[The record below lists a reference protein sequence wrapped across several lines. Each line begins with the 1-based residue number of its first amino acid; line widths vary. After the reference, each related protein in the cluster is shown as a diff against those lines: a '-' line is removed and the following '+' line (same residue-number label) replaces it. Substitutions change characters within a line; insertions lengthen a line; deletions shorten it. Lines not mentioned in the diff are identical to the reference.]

1 MAVFRGLTGLRAKVD
16 ARPMTRDV
24 GSDPAAAPPPEEA
37 AKARARPFRLVQAVC
52 VADAVAGVLVHYLA
66 PRWNVPGEVLGMPV
80 LEFVGLA
87 LIVIGASGYV
97 LFELLA
103 RAAVRRTGAPP
114 PLR

>member
-1 MAVFRGLTGLRAKVD
+1 MVREIG
-16 ARPMTRDV
+16 P
-24 GSDPAAAPPPEEA
+24 DPATAPPPEKA
-37 AKARARPFRLVQAVC
+37 AKARAKPFRLVQTVC

-87 LIVIGASGYV
+87 LIAIGASGYV

-103 RAAVRRTGAPP
+103 RAAMRRTDAPP